1 MRGMIANLQT
11 MQQRRL
17 THSLSL
23 TLGSLCICIWICKS
37 NICIWICIWICI
49 CICICIFKSS
59 SMKGLRVV
67 QGFCEPGQ
75 TNSNKFQNLIKNSKQ
90 PRTWSKRPPGIVSH
104 SSFVRIAFTAI
115 SCKIFWGLLADIV
128 NNFCGHICWQKCV
141 VLNIGTTCIYKSI
154 TPGQGPFPHSQ
165 TEGGETQEAH
175 LSFRVSPQI
184 CSFNVIPTCKW
195 FRVRTYSLGRTYLEL
210 LLIAQAGEPFGD
222 GGGADH
228 M

>member
-1 MRGMIANLQT
+1 MVANLQT
-11 MQQRRL
+11 MQQRWL

-23 TLGSLCICIWICKS
+23 TLGFLCICIWICKS
-37 NICIWICIWICI
+37 NICIWICIWIC
-49 CICICIFKSS
+49 KSS

-75 TNSNKFQNLIKNSKQ
+75 KKFQQITEKNSKHS
-90 PRTWSKRPPGIVSH
+90 RTWSKRPPGIVSH

-175 LSFRVSPQI
+175 LSFRFSPQL

-195 FRVRTYSLGRTYLEL
+195 FRVRTYSLGRTYLEP
-210 LLIAQAGEPFGD
+210 LLIAQAGEPFG
-222 GGGADH
+222 GGADH